1 MNSPVSILW
10 QNPRVGSINPVY
22 SKFAIRTVLV
32 ALFIVALSVGLTYLS
47 LGQDAAII
55 NAAIMLICATLA
67 SIGAWYYVT
76 QPLSDMFTRA
86 QAANMKDF
94 FQRFRAILDSMQDG
108 LIVQD
113 SDGKIVDFNESAL
126 RILGLTEEQMLGRDS
141 MDPRWRAIDEDGRDL
156 PGERHPAMMAL
167 RTDRP
172 TRGIMGVSQPSGSV
186 SWLSVAASPM
196 VRLESLD
203 DTGVSSADDRQVIS
217 IFRDITADRTI
228 RERLEIGVRAVK
240 FGIWDWNI
248 AENKLYWDPSMYQVY
263 DADPNDVSGAFEI
276 FERMMLPE
284 DRGKV
289 RQHLEQCFARQGDYS
304 DEFRIKHRNNSIR
317 TIRSESKGFYDKDGK
332 PIRHIGVS
340 WDITEQRAQELRI
353 LQSSR
358 MASLGEMASAIAHE
372 INNPLAIIS
381 GQVDLLRSYVANGAV
396 PTEKLMTA
404 MERIDKMAMRVAV
417 IIRGLRTFS
426 RDGSGDPVEAV
437 QLGTLID
444 DTVALCQARFLN
456 HGVKLAVSIDK
467 DSRAAVLECR
477 PTQISQVLV
486 NLLNN
491 AFDAAKDRQERW
503 VNLDAEAFGDFVQ
516 IRVTDSGL
524 GIPPEIQDKVMQPF
538 FTTKSIGEGTG
549 LGLSISLGII
559 SSHDGKLSIDK
570 SCPNTRFVILLPR
583 QQLKGLDGLR

>member
-1 MNSPVSILW
+1 MDN
-10 QNPRVGSINPVY
+10 INPVY

-32 ALFIVALSVGLTYLS
+32 VLFAVAFSIGLTYLAS
-47 LGQDAAII
+47 GRDAAII

-67 SIGAWYYVT
+67 SLGGWYYVT

-86 QAANMKDF
+86 HADSMNDF
-94 FQRFRAILDSMQDG
+94 FQRFRAILDSMEDG
-108 LIVQD
+108 LVVQD
-113 SDGKIVDFNESAL
+113 SDGKIIDFNESAM
-126 RILGLTEEQMLGRDS
+126 RILNLTEEQMLGRDS
-141 MDPRWRAIDEDGRDL
+141 MDPRWRSIDEDGNDL
-156 PGERHPAMMAL
+156 PGDRHPAMIAL

-172 TRGIMGVSQPSGSV
+172 ARGIMGVSQPSGSV

-196 VRLESLD
+196 VRLESLND
-203 DTGVSSADDRQVIS
+203 GSASEGGRQVIT
-217 IFRDITADRTI
+217 IFRDITADRTM

-248 AENKLYWDPSMYQVY
+248 ADNKLYWDPSMYQVF
-263 DADPNDVSGAFEI
+263 DADPKDFNGAYEAFEKTV
-276 FERMMLPE
+276 LPE

-304 DEFRIKHRNNSIR
+304 DEFRIKHRNGSIR
-317 TIRSESKGFYDKDGK
+317 TIRSESKGFYGKDGK
-332 PIRHIGVS
+332 PIRHIGVN

-381 GQVDLLRSYVANGAV
+381 GQIDLLRSYVAKGEV
-396 PTEKLMTA
+396 PNEKLMTA
-404 MERIDKMAMRVAV
+404 MERIDKMALRVAV

-426 RDGSGDPVEAV
+426 RDGSGDPTETVL
-437 QLGTLID
+437 LGTLID

-456 HGVKLAVSIDK
+456 HRVSLVVSIDK
-467 DSRAAVLECR
+467 ESRTADLECR

-491 AFDAAKDRQERW
+491 AFDAAKDQPERW

-516 IRVTDSGL
+516 IRVTDSGA

-549 LGLSISLGII
+549 LGLSISLGIV
-559 SSHDGKLSIDK
+559 SSHDGKLTIDK
-570 SCPNTRFVILLPR
+570 NCPNTRFVILLPR
-583 QQLKGLDGLR
+583 RQMKGLDGLR

>member
-1 MNSPVSILW
+1 MDKIS
-10 QNPRVGSINPVY
+10 PVY
-22 SKFAIRTVLV
+22 SKFAIRTVMV
-32 ALFIVALSVGLTYLS
+32 VLFVVLLSIGLTYLA
-47 LGQDAAII
+47 LGRDAAIV

-67 SIGAWYYVT
+67 SLGAWYYVT

-86 QAANMKDF
+86 HSDSMNDF
-94 FQRFRAILDSMQDG
+94 FQRFRAILDSMEDG
-108 LIVQD
+108 LVIQD
-113 SDGKIVDFNESAL
+113 SEGKIIDFNESAM
-126 RILGLTEEQMLGRDS
+126 RILGLTEDQMLGRDS
-141 MDPRWRAIDEDGRDL
+141 MDPRWRSIDEDGNDL
-156 PGERHPAMMAL
+156 PGEKHPAMIAL

-172 TRGIMGVSQPSGSV
+172 ARGIMGVSQPSGSV

-196 VRLESLD
+196 VRLESLND
-203 DTGVSSADDRQVIS
+203 GGVASASDRQVIS
-217 IFRDITADRTI
+217 IFRDITADRTM
-228 RERLEIGVRAVK
+228 RERLEVGVRAVK

-248 AENKLYWDPSMYQVY
+248 ADNKLYWDPSMYRVY
-263 DADPNDVSGAFEI
+263 GADPEGGDSPQVI
-276 FERMMLPE
+276 FERAIHPE
-284 DRGKV
+284 DSGKMAEHLKTCFE
-289 RQHLEQCFARQGDYS
+289 RQTGYS
-304 DEFRIKHRNNSIR
+304 DEFRIRRSDGSVR
-317 TIRSESKGFYDKDGK
+317 TLRAESKGFYDKDGK
-332 PIRHIGVS
+332 PLRHIGVN

-381 GQVDLLRSYVANGAV
+381 GQVDLLRSYAAKGEV
-396 PTEKLMTA
+396 PKDKLMTA
-404 MERIDKMAMRVAV
+404 IERVDKMALRVAV

-426 RDGSGDPVEAV
+426 RDGSGDPLETVP
-437 QLGTLID
+437 LGTLIE

-456 HGVKLAVSIDK
+456 HGVNLAVSIDK
-467 DSRAAVLECR
+467 DSRTADLECR

-491 AFDAAKDRQERW
+491 AFDAAKDRPERW

-516 IRVTDSGL
+516 IRVTDSGA

-549 LGLSISLGII
+549 LGLSISLGIV

-570 SCPNTRFVILLPR
+570 ACPNTRFVILLPR
-583 QQLKGLDGLR
+583 RQMKGLDGLR